1 MRKSLLKI
9 EVRLCLFLRQR
20 KNLQYMEVI
29 RSPSLL
35 NIARKAQRLKVS
47 YPSCVIITQHMKLDP
62 NWISGFTDGEG
73 TFYVGIYK
81 NPTMKTGYQVLPEF
95 RIVQHKVDVR
105 VLYAIKKFFSCG
117 VVRVNHDGRYEIR
130 IRNFNCLKNKIV
142 PFFEKYKLHTKKRF
156 DFLKF
161 RKIIMLMDK
170 QEHLNMDGIEKILK
184 IAEKMNT
191 ADKTITRRNLDK
203 DKVRSS
209 EKSEA

>member
-1 MRKSLLKI
+1 
-9 EVRLCLFLRQR
+9 
-20 KNLQYMEVI
+20 
-29 RSPSLL
+29 
-35 NIARKAQRLKVS
+35 
-47 YPSCVIITQHMKLDP
+47 MKLNP

-81 NPTMKTGYQVLPEF
+81 NPTMKNGFQVLPEF
-95 RIVQHKVDVR
+95 RIVQHKVDTK

-117 VVRVNHDGRYEIR
+117 VVRVNHGDRNEIR
-130 IRNFNCLKNKIV
+130 IRNFDCLKNKII
-142 PFFEKYKLHTKKRF
+142 PFFEKYPLHTKKKY

-161 RKIIMLMDK
+161 KKIISLMDK
-170 QEHLNMDGIEKILK
+170 GEHLSKEGIEKIFK

-191 ADKTITRRNLDK
+191 ANKEITKHNLDK